1 MPVKRCRLNGRSIRS
16 LDDLYDQLSVLLSLP
31 EHFGRN
37 LDALWDVLSTDVEG
51 SFEIE
56 WEHAD
61 DSKKSMGRDFDRAVG
76 LLREIE
82 MVECVAFGWFWLTT
96 CR

>member
-1 MPVKRCRLNGRSIRS
+1 MPVKRCRLNGRAIRT
-16 LDDLYDQLSVLLSLP
+16 LDDLYDQLSIRLALP

-56 WEHAD
+56 WECAD
-61 DSKKSMGRDFDRAVG
+61 DSKKSMGKDFDRAVR
-76 LLREIE
+76 LLQKLEKERADFKLKIKQ
-82 MVECVAFGWFWLTT
+82 
-96 CR
+96 